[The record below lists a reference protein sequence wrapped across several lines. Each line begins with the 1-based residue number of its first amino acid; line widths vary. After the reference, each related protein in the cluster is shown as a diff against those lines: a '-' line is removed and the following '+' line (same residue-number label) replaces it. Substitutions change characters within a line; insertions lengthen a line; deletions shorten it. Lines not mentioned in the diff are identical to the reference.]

1 LDDILSGAILKP
13 NPNSN
18 SNLNLRHDLS
28 VASVILGAWQTG
40 AKQIPELTLQLLL
53 QIGFKH
59 T

>member
-1 LDDILSGAILKP
+1 LSGAILKP

-18 SNLNLRHDLS
+18 SNLNLQHDLS
-28 VASVILGAWQTG
+28 MASVILGAWQTG

-59 T
+59 TYL